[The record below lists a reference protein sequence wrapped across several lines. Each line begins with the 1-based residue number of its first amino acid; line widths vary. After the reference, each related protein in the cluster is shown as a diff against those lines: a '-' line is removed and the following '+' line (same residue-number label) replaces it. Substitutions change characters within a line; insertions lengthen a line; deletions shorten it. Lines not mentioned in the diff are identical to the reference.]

1 MLRLGVA
8 FDIGQAF
15 LDDAEQRNS
24 RAVDQLAVEF
34 IFVIG
39 HGQPAALFE
48 FGSQLADGRRQAEGV
63 EQG

>member
-1 MLRLGVA
+1 MA

-15 LDDAEQRNS
+15 LDDAEQRHS

-39 HGQPAALFE
+39 HGQPAALLE
-48 FGSQLADGRRQAEGV
+48 FRRQLADGRRQAEGV

>member
-1 MLRLGVA
+1 MT
-8 FDIGQAF
+8 FDVGQAF

-24 RAVDQLAVEF
+24 GAVDQLAVEF

-39 HGQPAALFE
+39 HGQAAALLE
-48 FGSQLADGRRQAEGV
+48 FRSQLADGGWQAKGI